1 MRFGFAPMMIV
12 AAALVAAAPVHAQRA
27 SLADRVAALEA
38 QAANPQANMDLLN
51 QISQLRTQ
59 LQDLQGTV
67 EQLQHENAQLK
78 QAGRDQYLDLDG
90 RLQRLE
96 GGAAPASSVT
106 PAAPVAPA
114 KAVPKPAAAAG
125 KQASTSGERAPTVR
139 GDSGSLAQTGDERA
153 AYEAALNTLKSGDY
167 VASARQFQSFL
178 DAYPDGVYAPNA
190 MYWLGESY
198 YVTHNFP
205 LAEGQF
211 RALVDRYPTHDKA
224 AGGLLKLGMSQY
236 GEGHVD
242 AAKATLNDVIRQYP
256 GNDAARRAA
265 DQLQSIK
272 LDRLH

>member
-27 SLADRVAALEA
+27 ASLADRVAALEA
-38 QAANPQANMDLLN
+38 QAANPQANLDLLN
-51 QISQLRTQ
+51 QINQLRTQ
-59 LQDLQGTV
+59 VQDLQGTV
-67 EQLQHENAQLK
+67 EQLQHENEQLK
-78 QAGRDQYLDLDG
+78 QTGRDQYLDLDG

-96 GGAAPASSVT
+96 GGAAPASSA
-106 PAAPVAPA
+106 PAPVAPT
-114 KAVPKPAAAAG
+114 KAVPKPVAAAG
-125 KQASTSGERAPTVR
+125 KQASAERAPTVR
-139 GDSGSLAQTGDERA
+139 GDGGTLAQASDERA
-153 AYEAALNTLKSGDY
+153 AYEAALDTLKAGDY
-167 VASARQFQSFL
+167 VASAQQFQGFL
-178 DAYPDGVYAPNA
+178 DAHPDGTYAPNA

-198 YVTHNFP
+198 YVTRNFP

-236 GEGHVD
+236 GEGRVD
-242 AAKATLNDVIRQYP
+242 AARATLNEVIRQYP
-256 GNDAARRAA
+256 GTDAARRAT

>member
-1 MRFGFAPMMIV
+1 MRFGFTPMMIV
-12 AAALVAAAPVHAQRA
+12 AAALVAAAPAHAQRA

-38 QAANPQANMDLLN
+38 QADNPQANMDLLN
-51 QISQLRTQ
+51 QINQLRTQ
-59 LQDLQGTV
+59 VQDLQGTV
-67 EQLQHENAQLK
+67 EQLQHENDQLK
-78 QAGRDQYLDLDG
+78 QTGRDQYLDLDG

-96 GGAAPASSVT
+96 GGAAPVSSAA
-106 PAAPVAPA
+106 PAAPLAPA
-114 KAVPKPAAAAG
+114 KAVPKSAAAG
-125 KQASTSGERAPTVR
+125 KQASAAGERAPTVR
-139 GDSGSLAQTGDERA
+139 GDSGSLAQAGDERA
-153 AYEAALNTLKSGDY
+153 AYEAALNTLKAGDY
-167 VASARQFQSFL
+167 VASAQQFQSFL
-178 DAYPDGVYAPNA
+178 DAHPNGVYAPNA

-211 RALVDRYPTHDKA
+211 RTLVDRYPTHDKA

-236 GEGHVD
+236 GEGHAD

-256 GNDAARRAA
+256 GSDAARRAA

>member
-1 MRFGFAPMMIV
+1 MRFGFTSMMIV

-27 SLADRVAALEA
+27 SLADRVAVLEA

-51 QISQLRTQ
+51 QIAQLRTQ
-59 LQDLQGTV
+59 VQDLQGTV
-67 EQLQHENAQLK
+67 EQLQHENEQLK
-78 QAGRDQYLDLDG
+78 QTGRDQYLDLDG

-96 GGAAPASSVT
+96 GGVAPASSAAPV
-106 PAAPVAPA
+106 APVAPA
-114 KAVPKPAAAAG
+114 KAAPKPAAAG
-125 KQASTSGERAPTVR
+125 KQAAATGERAPTVR
-139 GDSGSLAQTGDERA
+139 GDSGSLAQAGDERA
-153 AYEAALNTLKSGDY
+153 AYEAALNTLKAGDY
-167 VASARQFQSFL
+167 VASAQQVQSFL
-178 DAYPDGVYAPNA
+178 DAHPDGVYAPNA

-236 GEGHVD
+236 GEGHAD

-256 GNDAARRAA
+256 GSDAARRAA

-272 LDRLH
+272 LDHLH

>member
-1 MRFGFAPMMIV
+1 MRFGFTPMMIV
-12 AAALVAAAPVHAQRA
+12 AAALVAAAPAHAQRA

-51 QISQLRTQ
+51 QINQLRTQ
-59 LQDLQGTV
+59 VQDLQGTV
-67 EQLQHENAQLK
+67 EQLQHENDQLK
-78 QAGRDQYLDLDG
+78 QTGRDQYLDLDG

-96 GGAAPASSVT
+96 GGAAPVSSAA
-106 PAAPVAPA
+106 PAAPLAPA
-114 KAVPKPAAAAG
+114 KAAPKSAAAG
-125 KQASTSGERAPTVR
+125 KQASAAGERAPTVR
-139 GDSGSLAQTGDERA
+139 GDSGSLAQAGDERA
-153 AYEAALNTLKSGDY
+153 AYEAALNTLKAGDY
-167 VASARQFQSFL
+167 VASAQQFQRFL
-178 DAYPDGVYAPNA
+178 DAHPNGVYAPNA

-211 RALVDRYPTHDKA
+211 RTLVDRYPTHDKA

-236 GEGHVD
+236 GEGHAD

-256 GNDAARRAA
+256 GSDAARRAA

>member
-1 MRFGFAPMMIV
+1 MRFGFTPMMIV
-12 AAALVAAAPVHAQRA
+12 AAALVAAAPAHAQRA

-59 LQDLQGTV
+59 VQDLQGTV
-67 EQLQHENAQLK
+67 EQLQHENDQLK
-78 QAGRDQYLDLDG
+78 QTGRDQYLDLDG

-96 GGAAPASSVT
+96 GGAAPVSSAA
-106 PAAPVAPA
+106 PAAPLAPA
-114 KAVPKPAAAAG
+114 KAAPKSAAAG
-125 KQASTSGERAPTVR
+125 KQASAAGERAPTVR
-139 GDSGSLAQTGDERA
+139 GDSGSLAQAGDERA
-153 AYEAALNTLKSGDY
+153 AYEAALNTLKAGDY
-167 VASARQFQSFL
+167 VASAQQFQSFL
-178 DAYPDGVYAPNA
+178 DAHPNGVYAPNA

-211 RALVDRYPTHDKA
+211 RTLVDRYPTHDKA

-236 GEGHVD
+236 GEGHAD

-256 GNDAARRAA
+256 GSDAARRAA

>member
-1 MRFGFAPMMIV
+1 MRFGFTPMMIV
-12 AAALVAAAPVHAQRA
+12 AAALVAAAPAHAQRA

-51 QISQLRTQ
+51 QINQLRTQ
-59 LQDLQGTV
+59 VQDLQGTV
-67 EQLQHENAQLK
+67 EQLQHENDQLK
-78 QAGRDQYLDLDG
+78 QTGRDQYLDLDG

-96 GGAAPASSVT
+96 GGAAPVSSAA
-106 PAAPVAPA
+106 PAAPLAPA
-114 KAVPKPAAAAG
+114 KAVPKSAAAG
-125 KQASTSGERAPTVR
+125 KQASAAGERAPTVR
-139 GDSGSLAQTGDERA
+139 GDSGSLAQAGDERA
-153 AYEAALNTLKSGDY
+153 AYEAALNTLKAGDY
-167 VASARQFQSFL
+167 VASAQQFQSFL
-178 DAYPDGVYAPNA
+178 DAHPNGVYAPNA

-211 RALVDRYPTHDKA
+211 RTLVDRYPTHDKA

-236 GEGHVD
+236 GEGHAD

-256 GNDAARRAA
+256 GSDAARRAA

>member
-1 MRFGFAPMMIV
+1 MRFGFTPMMIV
-12 AAALVAAAPVHAQRA
+12 AAALVAAAPAHAQRA

-51 QISQLRTQ
+51 QINQLRTQ
-59 LQDLQGTV
+59 VQDLQGTV
-67 EQLQHENAQLK
+67 EQLQHENDQLK
-78 QAGRDQYLDLDG
+78 QTGRDQYLDLDG

-96 GGAAPASSVT
+96 GGAAPVSSAA
-106 PAAPVAPA
+106 PAAPLAPA
-114 KAVPKPAAAAG
+114 KAAPKSAAAG
-125 KQASTSGERAPTVR
+125 KQASAAGERAPTVR
-139 GDSGSLAQTGDERA
+139 GDSGSLAQAGDERA
-153 AYEAALNTLKSGDY
+153 AYEAALNTLKAGDY
-167 VASARQFQSFL
+167 VASAQQFQSFL
-178 DAYPDGVYAPNA
+178 DAHPNGVYAPNA

-211 RALVDRYPTHDKA
+211 RTLVDRYPTHDKA

-236 GEGHVD
+236 GEGHAD

-256 GNDAARRAA
+256 GSDAARRAA

>member
-27 SLADRVAALEA
+27 SLADRVAVLEA

-51 QISQLRTQ
+51 QIAQLRTQ
-59 LQDLQGTV
+59 VQDLQGTV
-67 EQLQHENAQLK
+67 EQLQHENEQLK
-78 QAGRDQYLDLDG
+78 QTGRDQYLDLDG

-96 GGAAPASSVT
+96 GGVAPASSAA
-106 PAAPVAPA
+106 PAAPVAPV
-114 KAVPKPAAAAG
+114 KAAPKPAAAG
-125 KQASTSGERAPTVR
+125 KQAAATGERAPTVR
-139 GDSGSLAQTGDERA
+139 GDSGSLAQAGDERA
-153 AYEAALNTLKSGDY
+153 AYEAALNTLKAGDY
-167 VASARQFQSFL
+167 VASAQQFQSFL
-178 DAYPDGVYAPNA
+178 DAHPDGVYAPNA

-224 AGGLLKLGMSQY
+224 SGGLLKLGMSQY
-236 GEGHVD
+236 GEGRAD

-256 GNDAARRAA
+256 GSDAARRAA

-272 LDRLH
+272 LDHLH

>member
-1 MRFGFAPMMIV
+1 MRFGFTPMMIV
-12 AAALVAAAPVHAQRA
+12 AAALVAAAPAHAQRA

-51 QISQLRTQ
+51 QINQLRTQ
-59 LQDLQGTV
+59 VQDLQGTV
-67 EQLQHENAQLK
+67 EQLQHENDQLK
-78 QAGRDQYLDLDG
+78 QTGRDQYLDLDG

-96 GGAAPASSVT
+96 GGAAPVSSAA
-106 PAAPVAPA
+106 PAAPLAPA
-114 KAVPKPAAAAG
+114 KAVPKSAAAG
-125 KQASTSGERAPTVR
+125 KQASAAGERAPTVR
-139 GDSGSLAQTGDERA
+139 GDSGSLAQAGDERA
-153 AYEAALNTLKSGDY
+153 AYEAALNTLKAGDY
-167 VASARQFQSFL
+167 VASAQQFQSFL
-178 DAYPDGVYAPNA
+178 DAHPNGVYAPNA

-211 RALVDRYPTHDKA
+211 RTLVDRYPTHDKA

-236 GEGHVD
+236 GEGDAD

-256 GNDAARRAA
+256 GSDAARRAA

>member
-1 MRFGFAPMMIV
+1 MRFGFTPMMIV

-27 SLADRVAALEA
+27 SLADRVAVLEA

-51 QISQLRTQ
+51 QIAQLRTQ
-59 LQDLQGTV
+59 VQDLQGTV
-67 EQLQHENAQLK
+67 EQLQHENEQLK
-78 QAGRDQYLDLDG
+78 QTGRDQYLDLDG

-96 GGAAPASSVT
+96 GGVAPASSAA

-114 KAVPKPAAAAG
+114 KAAPKPAAAG
-125 KQASTSGERAPTVR
+125 KQAAATGERAPTVR
-139 GDSGSLAQTGDERA
+139 GDSGSLAQAGDERA
-153 AYEAALNTLKSGDY
+153 AYEAALDTLKAGDY
-167 VASARQFQSFL
+167 VASAQQSQGFL
-178 DAYPDGVYAPNA
+178 DAHPDGAYAPNA

-198 YVTHNFP
+198 YVTRNFP

-236 GEGHVD
+236 GEGRVD
-242 AAKATLNDVIRQYP
+242 AARATLNEVIRQYP
-256 GNDAARRAA
+256 GTDAARRAT

>member
-1 MRFGFAPMMIV
+1 MRFGFTPMMIV

-27 SLADRVAALEA
+27 SLADRVAVLEA

-51 QISQLRTQ
+51 QIAQLRT
-59 LQDLQGTV
+59 LVQDLQGTV
-67 EQLQHENAQLK
+67 EQLQHENEQLK
-78 QAGRDQYLDLDG
+78 QTGRDQYLDLDG

-96 GGAAPASSVT
+96 GGVAPASSAA
-106 PAAPVAPA
+106 PAAPVAPV
-114 KAVPKPAAAAG
+114 KAAPKPAAAG
-125 KQASTSGERAPTVR
+125 KQAAATGERAPTVR
-139 GDSGSLAQTGDERA
+139 GDSGSLAQAGDERA
-153 AYEAALNTLKSGDY
+153 AYEAALNTLKAGDY
-167 VASARQFQSFL
+167 VASAQQFQSFL
-178 DAYPDGVYAPNA
+178 DAHPDGVYAPNA

-224 AGGLLKLGMSQY
+224 SGGLLKLGMSQY
-236 GEGHVD
+236 GEGRAD

-256 GNDAARRAA
+256 GSDAARRAA

-272 LDRLH
+272 LDHLH